1 MKEHLNWIYVEELR
15 RMRVCNRGRRAL
27 PATKQGTDC
36 MRTPPP
42 APALDSPRGCA
53 DFLSRTLDSPP
64 GRAISGAGVRSLPAE
79 ERRRVTTRVCEE
91 RKGAEYLITHLP
103 ALFSRAIRPQS
114 TLFSHASARHPPVAR
129 AFLPLALSPRAWPPP
144 AAQRRLAPFFSRVCA
159 AYTPPSA

>member
-1 MKEHLNWIYVEELR
+1 MGREGLKEHLNWIYVEELR

-27 PATKQGTDC
+27 PTTKQGTDC

-53 DFLSRTLDSPP
+53 DFLSSTLDYPP

-79 ERRRVTTRVCEE
+79 ERRRVTAHVCEE
-91 RKGAEYLITHLP
+91 RKGAEYLIAHLP
-103 ALFSRAIRPQS
+103 ALFSRAIRPQPA
-114 TLFSHASARHPPVAR
+114 LFSRSH
-129 AFLPLALSPRAWPPP
+129 FPRARGRRPP
-144 AAQRRLAPFFSRVCA
+144 AQRRLALFFSRVCA

>member
-15 RMRVCNRGRRAL
+15 RMWVGNRGRRAL

-36 MRTPPP
+36 MRSPPP

-79 ERRRVTTRVCEE
+79 ERRRRVTARMCEE
-91 RKGAEYLITHLP
+91 RKGAEYLIAHLP
-103 ALFSRAIRPQS
+103 ALFSRAICPQPA
-114 TLFSHASARHPPVAR
+114 LFSHASARHLPAARSHFPRARGRRPPAQR
-129 AFLPLALSPRAWPPP
+129 CLAL
-144 AAQRRLAPFFSRVCA
+144 FFSRVRA
-159 AYTPPSA
+159 A

>member
-15 RMRVCNRGRRAL
+15 RMRVCSRGRRAL

-53 DFLSRTLDSPP
+53 DFLSSTLDSPP

-91 RKGAEYLITHLP
+91 RKGAEYLIAHLP
-103 ALFSRAIRPQS
+103 ALFSRAIRPQQA
-114 TLFSHASARHPPVAR
+114 LFSHASARHPPAAR
-129 AFLPLALSPRAWPPP
+129 AFLPLALSPRAWPSP
-144 AAQRRLAPFFSRVCA
+144 ARPATSSPVFFTRPRRLHA
-159 AYTPPSA
+159 A